1 MVYIHRQGGTGTLDA
16 GSLDGIPPCFVR
28 MCVSLYQRKI
38 EVHKD
43 VRNSKGPGTRQVQE

>member
-1 MVYIHRQGGTGTLDA
+1 MVYIHRPDGTETLDLM
-16 GSLDGIPPCFVR
+16 SLDEIPPCFVR